1 MKELLE
7 QITGIEHGFKHI
19 INAGNTILS
28 DSSQQPMELARSFIM
43 PEQPYQIRMLGT
55 YLLGT
60 FATHNPEALYL
71 LEEVISNDENW
82 RVQEMLAKAFDDY
95 CRMVGYK
102 NALPKI
108 KCWLAHEN
116 TNVKRAVTEGLRI
129 WTGRDYFRENPEV
142 AVTLISSNKNTK
154 SVYLRK
160 SIGNSLRDTLKK
172 HKEIV
177 DAEVLQWDLNDKGLA
192 FIRKLIYK

>member
-1 MKELLE
+1 MKELLD

-19 INAGNTILS
+19 TDAGNTILS
-28 DSSQQPMELARSFIM
+28 DPSQQPMQLARSFIVS
-43 PEQPYQIRMLGT
+43 EQPYQIRMLGT
-55 YLLGT
+55 YLLGIL
-60 FATHNPEALYL
+60 AADNPEAMYL
-71 LEEVISNDENW
+71 LEEVISKDENW
-82 RVQEMLAKAFDDY
+82 RVQEMLAKAFDDN

-108 KCWLAHEN
+108 KYWLSHDS

-129 WTGRDYFRENPEV
+129 WTGRDYFRENPAV
-142 AVTLISSNKNTK
+142 AVTLISSNKNTT
-154 SVYLRK
+154 SIYLRK
-160 SIGNSLRDTLKK
+160 SIGNSLRDILKK

-177 DAEVLQWDLNDKGLA
+177 DAEVLQWDLNDKGLV